1 MYELLKA
8 EFRDDKFKAPLKSM
22 RREGF
27 VPGCIYGKD
36 FEAVSFKV
44 PFSSAKKFFAHSGQ
58 VFEVEVAGHGK
69 HLVSID
75 NLQWDHFGDKL
86 MHVAFHKITA
96 GHETTLKLPIVIHGE
111 AAGIKAGGIIQQIM
125 NEVECKG
132 LPKDF
137 PEYIE
142 VMVDELD
149 VHGHISLGDIKAPK
163 GLTFVSDM
171 EANIVSCHP
180 PKVEIVP
187 EVEAVTE
194 VISDA
199 APVVEAAAEEDDQAA

>member
-8 EFRDDKFKAPLKSM
+8 EFRDDKFKAPLKAM
-22 RREGF
+22 RKEGY

-36 FEAVSFKV
+36 FDGVNFKV
-44 PFSSAKKFFAHSGQ
+44 PFSAAKKFFAHSGQ
-58 VFEVEVAGHGK
+58 VFEVEVTGHGK

-86 MHVAFHKITA
+86 MHVAFHKIAA

-111 AAGIKAGGIIQQIM
+111 AAGIKAGGIVQQVL

-163 GLTFVSDM
+163 GLTFVSSL

-187 EVEAVTE
+187 EVEEVTE
-194 VISDA
+194 VVAEEA
-199 APVVEAAAEEDDQAA
+199 AVEAPAAEEKEAA